1 MSEAKQQQLATLAVH
16 AGQSPDPTT
25 GSRAVPIYQTTS
37 YLFQD
42 ADHAGRLFALKEFGN
57 IYTRIMN
64 PTTDVFEKR
73 VAALEG
79 GAAGLAT
86 ASGQAAETLAL
97 TTLAAAG
104 DEIVSTT
111 SLYGGTYNLFHYTLP
126 RLGITV
132 KFVDADDF
140 DGLRAA
146 INDKTRA
153 VYTETLGNP
162 KLDVV
167 DIEKLAAIAHEH
179 KLPLVID
186 NTSAS
191 PALVRPIE
199 WGADIVV
206 NSATKFLGGHGT
218 TIGGVIVDAG
228 KFDWA
233 ASGRFKDFT
242 EPDPSYHGLSYTE
255 AFGPLA
261 FILKARVQGLRDTG
275 AALSPFNAFLLLQG
289 IETLH
294 LRLERHSAERAG
306 RGQASGAASRRGV
319 GQLSGPGIQP
329 VLTSGRRSICPPAR
343 ARWSPLASRADYEA
357 GKKLIDALELFS
369 LVANIGDAKSLVIHP
384 ASTTHQQLSVE
395 EQATTGVTPELVRLS
410 VGIEDIRDIL
420 ADLDQAIEAAN
431 GHALAGATETAEPC
445 CTMSIMTEP
454 TRRDRSRRPTEAGI
468 LAAHLRRRLCARR
481 APVAGVR
488 PHAGRRLTL
497 HYAVYG
503 RLNAARDNAV
513 LVCHALSGSAL
524 VGSWW
529 PEIFAPGGGSV
540 AGSRFCDLHQHAGLL
555 LRLDRA
561 RFGGPGDGRHLR
573 PGFSAGFD
581 PRQCAGAGQ
590 AAGLAGHSP
599 AAAGAGRLDRR
610 HAGPGVGDP

>member
-1 MSEAKQQQLATLAVH
+1 MPEEKKQYLATLAVH
-16 AGQSPDPTT
+16 AGQSPDPAT

-86 ASGQAAETLAL
+86 ASGQAAETLTI

-126 RLGITV
+126 RLGINV
-132 KFVDADDF
+132 RFVDADDF

-146 INDKTRA
+146 INSKTRA

-162 KLDVV
+162 KLDIA
-167 DIEKLAAIAHEH
+167 DIEKLAAIAHENGV
-179 KLPLVID
+179 PLVID
-186 NTSAS
+186 NTSTS

-228 KFDWA
+228 KFDWV
-233 ASGRFKDFT
+233 ASGRFKEFT
-242 EPDPSYHGLSYTE
+242 NPDPSYHGLSYTE

-261 FILKARVQGLRDTG
+261 FILKARIQGLRDTG
-275 AALSPFNAFLLLQG
+275 AALSPHSAFLLLQG

-294 LRLERHSAERAG
+294 LRLERHSQNALAVARHLE
-306 RGQASGAASRRGV
+306 QHPGV
-319 GQLSGPGIQP
+319 EWVNYPG
-329 VLTSGRRSICPPAR
+329 LESSAYYAR
-343 ARWSPLASRADYEA
+343 AKKYLPDGQSALITFGIKGGYEA
-357 GKKLIDALELFS
+357 GKKLIDSLELFS

-395 EQATTGVTPELVRLS
+395 EQAATGVTPELVRLS

-420 ADLDQAIEAAN
+420 ADLDQAIETAN
-431 GHALAGATETAEPC
+431 GHAFAAETAG
-445 CTMSIMTEP
+445 
-454 TRRDRSRRPTEAGI
+454 R
-468 LAAHLRRRLCARR
+468 AA
-481 APVAGVR
+481 
-488 PHAGRRLTL
+488 
-497 HYAVYG
+497 
-503 RLNAARDNAV
+503 
-513 LVCHALSGSAL
+513 
-524 VGSWW
+524 
-529 PEIFAPGGGSV
+529 
-540 AGSRFCDLHQHAGLL
+540 Q
-555 LRLDRA
+555 
-561 RFGGPGDGRHLR
+561 
-573 PGFSAGFD
+573 
-581 PRQCAGAGQ
+581 
-590 AAGLAGHSP
+590 
-599 AAAGAGRLDRR
+599 
-610 HAGPGVGDP
+610 